1 MPNTIF
7 SIPIERGFFCFFPH
21 HVVVT
26 RVSSRSI
33 DSLRQIKIFAERN
46 DFQIGETVTNGTQQS
61 AISQQRS
68 ARARVCGRLSA
79 REESALRLKN
89 LFAAL
94 FFPPPPS
101 LSLSLYFVFRFL
113 SSLFLLSFRLRRPL
127 TAISVLP
134 SWRTFFCRPTIITRD
149 FSRFHPPPDRYLA
162 RQ

>member
-7 SIPIERGFFCFFPH
+7 SIPIERSLFSCFFPH
-21 HVVVT
+21 HVVTIHRFPPSNQDFRREKRFSDWRNDNEWNAAVGDQ
-26 RVSSRSI
+26 SAEERSGT
-33 DSLRQIKIFAERN
+33 SLRSPLCSR
-46 DFQIGETVTNGTQQS
+46 G
-61 AISQQRS
+61 ISV
-68 ARARVCGRLSA
+68 AAK
-79 REESALRLKN
+79 ESFHST
-89 LFAAL
+89 LFPAPL
-94 FFPPPPS
+94 S
-101 LSLSLYFVFRFL
+101 LSLCLSLYFVFRFL

>member
-7 SIPIERGFFCFFPH
+7 SIPIERSLFSCFFPH
-21 HVVVT
+21 HVVT
-26 RVSSRSI
+26 IHRFPPSNQDFR
-33 DSLRQIKIFAERN
+33 RERN
-46 DFQIGETVTNGTQQS
+46 DFQIGETITNGTQQS